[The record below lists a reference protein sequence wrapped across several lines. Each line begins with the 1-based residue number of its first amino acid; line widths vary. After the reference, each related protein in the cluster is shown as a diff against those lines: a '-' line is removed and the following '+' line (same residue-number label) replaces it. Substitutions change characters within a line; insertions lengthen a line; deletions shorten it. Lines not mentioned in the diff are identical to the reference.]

1 MPIFSSFLLLF
12 FFSSLPSGLLICF
25 RPRTLAQKRHP
36 PLSDPLVDENGPMVL
51 GEDRPVFPNKME
63 LFELPMT
70 SDPPTLFLV
79 FIFSSSSIV
88 FLHSFVFILRK
99 KQREGGKSD
108 FFLPPIGKE
117 KIYPSTSARRE
128 DIRLSLLSPEKERE
142 RDGGGHTMN
151 RGATEEAAQGNLFL
165 SYRMIP
171 PNLTTLS
178 SLLHSRRARWWVNI
192 VAIITFDCTCH
203 EGVYLAES
211 LCPVH
216 CPPYCRT

>member
-1 MPIFSSFLLLF
+1 MGSSETIRTNSLGPPPPWLLYSLYVRLRFSLFLRRKAYLF
-12 FFSSLPSGLLICF
+12 PSTHVGS
-25 RPRTLAQKRHP
+25 KRHP

-51 GEDRPVFPNKME
+51 GEDRLVFLLSQSNRME

-142 RDGGGHTMN
+142 
-151 RGATEEAAQGNLFL
+151 TEADIQ
-165 SYRMIP
+165 
-171 PNLTTLS
+171 
-178 SLLHSRRARWWVNI
+178 
-192 VAIITFDCTCH
+192 
-203 EGVYLAES
+203 
-211 LCPVH
+211 
-216 CPPYCRT
+216 

>member
-1 MPIFSSFLLLF
+1 MFAGIMS

-99 KQREGGKSD
+99 KQKQREGGKAI

-128 DIRLSLLSPEKERE
+128 DIRLSLLTGGREEKKGDAQRNRRE
-142 RDGGGHTMN
+142 EKMGIVSGTIP
-151 RGATEEAAQGNLFL
+151 TFFLF
-165 SYRMIP
+165 I
-171 PNLTTLS
+171 
-178 SLLHSRRARWWVNI
+178 RALI
-192 VAIITFDCTCH
+192 
-203 EGVYLAES
+203 
-211 LCPVH
+211 
-216 CPPYCRT
+216 